1 MNRLKWWIGD
11 ACIDDMELVLPH
23 GNQPDK
29 NIEMSVPSQ
38 TESELVEQARSG
50 NSDAFGELVR
60 KHRAAALG
68 VANRMVR
75 DVHMAEDVVQDALI
89 RAFMHL
95 GALMDAGKFASWLHR
110 IVRNQA
116 LLKLRRG
123 GPYAK
128 ERPFTGMATRGD
140 SKPGPTNGRVASK
153 IGGDTD
159 WADIDRIL
167 FRLQTAASKESR
179 HLVDPSECLMRSEM
193 LGELRALLHV
203 LNKRERSI
211 FEAHFFGELSP
222 AEIAKL
228 LGTSSASIYN
238 SLSRARV
245 KVRQERARVTISLY
259 VKRRAEQG
267 LPRRKVLKPSS

>member
-1 MNRLKWWIGD
+1 MKSAREEDVK
-11 ACIDDMELVLPH
+11 LVLLRT
-23 GNQPDK
+23 DESEEDA
-29 NIEMSVPSQ
+29 EMALPRA
-38 TESELVEQARSG
+38 TESEWVEQARAG
-50 NSDAFGELVR
+50 NREAFGELVR

-89 RAFMHL
+89 RAFIHL
-95 GALMDAGKFASWLHR
+95 GTLMDAGKFAPWLHR

-128 ERPFTGMATRGD
+128 EQPFSGITAGGG
-140 SKPGPTNGRVASK
+140 SPQGPTNRRVASDA
-153 IGGDTD
+153 GGEMD
-159 WADIDRIL
+159 WTDIDCIL
-167 FRLQTAASKESR
+167 FRLQSAASEESR
-179 HLVDPSECLMRSEM
+179 SLIDPSDCLVRSEM
-193 LGELRALLHV
+193 LSGLRDLLHV
-203 LNKRERSI
+203 LSKRERRI
-211 FEAHFFGELSP
+211 FEAHFFDQLSP

-228 LGTSSASIYN
+228 LGTTSASVYN

-245 KVRQERARVTISLY
+245 KVRQERTRVTLSLY

-267 LPRRKVLKPSS
+267 LPRRKVLTPPL